1 MKTSLFVMLIL
12 GVAAVVQAG
21 VELNVTYSGW
31 AIDPYTFEALDA
43 YWVTLNATGPGE
55 IISAVDITFDGSLH
69 QLMPKRAF
77 PPVPGYAPT
86 AMNDFFADWPP
97 EYLAVDS
104 HFMLSAAQVMFSTT
118 VATEDL
124 DKPNAIVDGDGLLHG
139 WGTYLRSGAMGF
151 RGLLGVQ
158 QPSVALAQIVVP
170 HGSDPDWVWI
180 NGLVATNQ
188 MKDPYMLRGSQ
199 TSPFPGDTDHDG
211 DVDLVDLG
219 NLAGGYG
226 LTSGA
231 TWETG
236 DFDGD
241 ADIDLVDLGTLAGNY
256 FVIPPVDQWIPRD
269 TNHDGDVD
277 LVDLGTISR
286 YFGTTSGA
294 TWEMG
299 DFDGDGDVDE
309 ADFGGPIVGHALPE
323 YGLPA
328 DIDVVPEPGSVLLLM
343 VGVLG
348 LRRQRRRCP
357 VLS

>member
-1 MKTSLFVMLIL
+1 
-12 GVAAVVQAG
+12 
-21 VELNVTYSGW
+21 LN
-31 AIDPYTFEALDA
+31 DL
-43 YWVTLNATGPGE
+43 
-55 IISAVDITFDGSLH
+55 
-69 QLMPKRAF
+69 
-77 PPVPGYAPT
+77 
-86 AMNDFFADWPP
+86 ADWPAD
-97 EYLAVDS
+97 YVAADS
-104 HFMLSAAQVMFSTT
+104 HFLLSAAQVMFSTT

-124 DKPNAIVDGDGLLHG
+124 DKPNAIVDWDGLLHG

-158 QPSVALAQIVVP
+158 QPSVALAQIVLP
-170 HGSDPDWVWI
+170 HGSDPDWVFI
-180 NGLVATNQ
+180 NGQIATNQ
-188 MKDPYMLRGSQ
+188 MKDPYTLGGPQ
-199 TSPFPGDTDHDG
+199 TSPVPADTDHDG

-231 TWETG
+231 IWETG

-241 ADIDLVDLGTLAGNY
+241 GDVDLCDLGTLAGNY
-256 FVIPPVDQWIPRD
+256 FVIPPVDQWIPGD

-277 LVDLGTISR
+277 LVDVGTIAR
-286 YFGTTSGA
+286 YYGTTSGA

-299 DFDGDGDVDE
+299 DFDGDGDVDFV
-309 ADFGGPIVGHALPE
+309 DFPGVGPYPWNSLAGASLPTE
-323 YGLPA
+323 L
-328 DIDVVPEPGSVLLLM
+328 DVVPEPGSVLLLM